1 VARLVTAEEMRAIEA
16 EAVAAGA
23 TWEGLMDDAGAQV
36 ARLGIEWLGTT
47 SEQRILVVAGPGNN
61 GGDALVVARHLADHD
76 WAVRCLTWSRSPD
89 RDERLQRPLKERQIE
104 ISGLSE
110 DNFAGNVQS
119 GLEWCTAIVDGLFG
133 TGLKRD
139 LEGPLAELVRLVN
152 LSGWPV
158 VGVDIPSGIDS
169 DTGAIRGAAISAD
182 LTVALGALKYGHV
195 IPPGSERAGKIELG
209 DIGLSDVGRGI
220 GSGELLTDE
229 LVRGMLPARPEGA
242 NKGTFGKAMIVA
254 GSVNYI
260 GAAALATE
268 GALRSGAGL
277 VTLGCAGDLL
287 PILAVKLTESTFLP
301 LPSDLG
307 VIASQAASKLLSSL
321 KGYTALLVGCGIGKE
336 KETANFLRGLLAQAE
351 APVHATERPIGFS
364 LLARGQTEHEDE
376 HTSLP
381 PLVLDGD
388 ALNLLSETDK
398 WWESLPANCVLTP
411 HPGEMARLSASTVEE
426 VQKDRV
432 KSARE
437 AASKWKQIVVL
448 KGAATIVADPEGKIF
463 VSPFSNP
470 ALATAGTGDV
480 LAGCIT
486 GMLAQGLSPV
496 NAACVGV
503 YLHGMAGEMLR
514 EEYGI
519 AGGLSGE
526 LPPLLARAQKRL
538 RETKGA
544 AGR

>member
-1 VARLVTAEEMRAIEA
+1 
-16 EAVAAGA
+16 
-23 TWEGLMDDAGAQV
+23 
-36 ARLGIEWLGTT
+36 
-47 SEQRILVVAGPGNN
+47 
-61 GGDALVVARHLADHD
+61 
-76 WAVRCLTWSRSPD
+76 
-89 RDERLQRPLKERQIE
+89 LQRPLKERQIE
-104 ISGLSE
+104 ISEISE
-110 DNFAGNVQS
+110 GNFAAEVES
-119 GLEWCTAIVDGLFG
+119 GLAWCTAAVDGLFG

-139 LEGPLAELVRLVN
+139 LEGPLAEIVRLMN
-152 LSGWPV
+152 SSGRPV
-158 VGVDIPSGIDS
+158 VAVDIPSGVDS
-169 DTGAIRGAAISAD
+169 DTGAIRGAAIDARF
-182 LTVALGALKYGHV
+182 TAALGALKYGHV

-220 GSGELLTDE
+220 GSGELLTED
-229 LVRGMLPARPEGA
+229 LVREMLPARPQGA

-307 VIASQAASKLLSSL
+307 VIASQAASTLLPAL

-336 KETANFLRGLLAQAE
+336 KETANFLRGLLAQAA
-351 APVHATERPIGFS
+351 APVHAAERPIGFA
-364 LLARGQTEHEDE
+364 LLARSGEQAQEDE
-376 HTSLP
+376 HTALP

-388 ALNLLSETDK
+388 ALNLLSEADK
-398 WWESLPANCVLTP
+398 WWETLPANCVLTP
-411 HPGEMARLSASTVEE
+411 HPGEMARLSATTVEE

-432 KSARE
+432 KSARD
-437 AASKWKQIVVL
+437 AAAKWKQIVVL
-448 KGAATIVADPEGKIF
+448 KGAATVIADPTGKIF

-503 YLHGMAGEMLR
+503 FLHGMAGEMLR
-514 EEYGI
+514 NEFGA
-519 AGGLSGE
+519 AGGLAGD
-526 LPPLLARAQKRL
+526 LPPLLARAQKTL